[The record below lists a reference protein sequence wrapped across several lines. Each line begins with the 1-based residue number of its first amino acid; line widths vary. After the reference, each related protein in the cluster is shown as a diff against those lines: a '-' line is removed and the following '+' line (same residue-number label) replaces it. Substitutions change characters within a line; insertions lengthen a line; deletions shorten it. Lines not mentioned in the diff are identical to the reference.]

1 MDCPVA
7 FHARWNPDRI
17 ALFWGKRCLS
27 WGNLNDYVYGTCKA
41 LKEIGV
47 RSGNPFAILSA
58 NTLETLIILL
68 AAWRVGACV
77 LVLDPALSLTLA
89 QKILDEYKIDLLF
102 AETKDCKAFS
112 GKCRT
117 VVLNKIICKHN
128 DLLLSRTLPCIN
140 PDLESLRLVQN
151 SYDESAQYATFSY
164 GQLFYCAEKDNH
176 KAAYGVTKIWLLP
189 FPLYH
194 IWGQR
199 ILFRGMAGGGAIV
212 LPEFEPHLRND
223 PGQLSTILG
232 FYNIT
237 HMFCSSGQLSELVRN
252 SVIVPFLRDLDAILV
267 EQGVSASPI
276 FEEAGSLSIPLV
288 ASIN

>member
-47 RSGNPFAILSA
+47 RSGNPCAILSA
-58 NTLETLIILL
+58 STLETLIMLL

-89 QKILDEYKIDLLF
+89 EKTLDEYKIDLLF
-102 AETKDCKAFS
+102 AETKDYKAFS

-117 VVLNKIICKHN
+117 IVLNKIICKHN
-128 DLLLSRTLPCIN
+128 DLLLSRPLPCIN
-140 PDLESLRLVQN
+140 PDLESFRLLQN
-151 SYDESAQYATFSY
+151 SYDESVQYGTFSY
-164 GQLFYCAEKDNH
+164 GQLFYSAEQDNH
-176 KAAYGVTKIWLLP
+176 KVAYGATKIWLLP

-199 ILFRGMAGGGAIV
+199 ILFRWLTGGGGIV
-212 LPEFEPHLRND
+212 LPEFEPHLLND
-223 PGQLSTILG
+223 PGQLPTILG

-237 HMFCSSGQLSELVRN
+237 HMFCPSGQLSELVRN
-252 SVIVPFLRDLDAILV
+252 SVIVPFLRNLDAILV
-267 EQGVSASPI
+267 EQGASASPI
-276 FEEAGSLSIPLV
+276 FEEAVSLSIPLV